1 MGLGPQP
8 GWSWS
13 RDAAREVAVGGL
25 ARLGCQIEQIK
36 NTGHS
41 EKSEFQI
48 EQRTYFTI
56 SMSYI
61 WAILYISQI
70 SL

>member
-13 RDAAREVAVGGL
+13 RDAATEVAVGGL
-25 ARLGCQIEQIK
+25 AWLGYQTEQIK
-36 NTGHS
+36 NIGHS

-48 EQRTYFTI
+48 EQ
-56 SMSYI
+56 
-61 WAILYISQI
+61 
-70 SL
+70 

>member
-13 RDAAREVAVGGL
+13 RDVAREVSVGGL
-25 ARLGCQIEQIK
+25 SWLGCQIEQIK
-36 NTGHS
+36 NAGHS

-48 EQRTYFTI
+48 EQ
-56 SMSYI
+56 
-61 WAILYISQI
+61 
-70 SL
+70 